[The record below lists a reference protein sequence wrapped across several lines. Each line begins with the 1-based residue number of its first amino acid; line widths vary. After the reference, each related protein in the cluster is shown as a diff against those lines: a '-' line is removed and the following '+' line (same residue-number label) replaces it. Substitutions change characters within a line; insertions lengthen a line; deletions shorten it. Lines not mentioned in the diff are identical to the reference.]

1 MREAAQHRGQ
11 APFAA
16 LPGVVGLLLGA
27 VVAGL
32 FVLGAARAWRL
43 SGVWPAVPAVWLAAM
58 LPVAVGRCGWALAGP
73 GAGRVPPSPRRRDR
87 GSGAGPRAA
96 AGRAARRTDCATVAA
111 TPGRVGSRAP

>member
-1 MREAAQHRGQ
+1 MREAAPHRRQ
-11 APFAA
+11 ALFAA

-43 SGVWPAVPAVWLAAM
+43 SGVWPAVPALWVAAM
-58 LPVAVGRCGWALAGP
+58 LPVAGRRCGWALAGP
-73 GAGRVPPSPRRRDR
+73 GAGVPASPRRRDR

-96 AGRAARRTDCATVAA
+96 AGPAARRTGCATVAA
-111 TPGRVGSRAP
+111 PPGRVGSRAP

>member
-1 MREAAQHRGQ
+1 MREAAPHRRQ
-11 APFAA
+11 APFAT

-43 SGVWPAVPAVWLAAM
+43 SGVWPAVPAVWVAAL
-58 LPVAVGRCGWALAGP
+58 LPVAGRRCGWALAGP
-73 GAGRVPPSPRRRDR
+73 GAGPVPPDPRRRDD

-96 AGRAARRTDCATVAA
+96 AGRASRRTGCATVAA
-111 TPGRVGSRAP
+111 PPGRVGSRAP